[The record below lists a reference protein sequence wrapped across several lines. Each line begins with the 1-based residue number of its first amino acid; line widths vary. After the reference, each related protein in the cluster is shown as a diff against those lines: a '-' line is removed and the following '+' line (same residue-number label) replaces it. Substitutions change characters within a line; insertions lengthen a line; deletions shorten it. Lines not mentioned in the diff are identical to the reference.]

1 MKCPPAI
8 SPLVA
13 PPMSDSPTHLLDR
26 QIWNALTTRQAA
38 LAAGGHL
45 AVRLDPQFGPFAA
58 TRDESPESFAALHAL
73 ARSTGDFVLF
83 TPAAPTL
90 PETFKVSMASQLDQ
104 FVDIAPSRIARRTDI
119 RALSS
124 EDVPEMLALTEL
136 TKPGPFLPR
145 THELGA
151 FYGVRING
159 RLAAMTGERLKLPG
173 HTEITA
179 VCTHPDFRGMG
190 LAAALIAC
198 VADEI
203 QTRGETPFLHVF
215 SHNAS
220 AIAVYRRLGMT
231 FRRAFAVTV
240 VRAV

>member
-1 MKCPPAI
+1 MNDALPHP
-8 SPLVA
+8 
-13 PPMSDSPTHLLDR
+13 LDR

-38 LAAGGHL
+38 LALGGPL

-58 TRDESPESFAALHAL
+58 TSDESPESFAALHAL
-73 ARSTGDFVLF
+73 AKSTGDFALF
-83 TPAAPTL
+83 TPKAPPL
-90 PETFKVSMASQLDQ
+90 PETFEVVMASQIDQ
-104 FVDIAPSRIARRTDI
+104 FVGIAPPGIARRTDI
-119 RALSS
+119 HALSS
-124 EDVPEMLALTEL
+124 DDVPEMLALTEL

-151 FYGVRING
+151 FYGVRIGG
-159 RLAAMTGERLKLPG
+159 RLAAMAGERLKLPG

-190 LAAALIAC
+190 LAAALIAH
-198 VADEI
+198 VAEEI
-203 QTRGETPFLHVF
+203 QARGETPFLHVF

-240 VRAV
+240 ARAV